1 MGDARV
7 VHARPELFASPNH
20 GFAWIRMIGALVV
33 IYGHS
38 SPLVGTGELFPPEWP
53 VQPDEGVLMG
63 FFAMSGFQITESW
76 IRDPH
81 PARFAAKRVLR
92 LWPPM
97 LTVTLGMALVVGPMV
112 TTLPVG
118 EYFSAHGTWGYIVN
132 NAGMLTLK
140 HELPGVFTG
149 NPWPDAVNGS
159 LWTLPMELLAYG
171 GLYTLL
177 LLGAGK
183 QRYRWL
189 SVVALVGLVA
199 WDRHLEDTP
208 GAESAGSL
216 LSVPIES
223 LVAFLVAFALGVVL
237 NLYRVPLSPVAAAA
251 GLGVLVLMPNNQVG
265 SFLMTFAVSYAVI
278 VTGHF
283 WPSRLEVP
291 GVWVNGSYGVY
302 VWGFPIQQLLAMAG
316 IANQYLMLVCAAP
329 LAYVMGTLSWKYV
342 EDPTMRLRHY
352 ITPAQPEPS
361 RKPSP
366 SLEDEEHGEAD
377 DEPDDDAFDDLADD
391 LDGAEERNG
400 ADRRD
405 RPAPPDRLDD
415 REPRRAAFPESG
427 RAAFPETEVTSLPAA
442 EDATRRRMPPRDPSA
457 PAHRRAADPGE
468 PSHGSPSPWT
478 PPTRRAPDPAAAP
491 SRPHQRPRPPAS
503 PGFPEA
509 SPSSPNGRSSR
520 HATPPAAAQ
529 SGQPAP
535 SAPYGPSGPD
545 SPASPRSAPPR
556 PAGPAP
562 RPGAVPG
569 TWPVRPDAPRP
580 DAPPSGGA
588 APPVPPRRPRPPRA
602 VAPPSSNGH
611 RPPAPDEDS
620 VLARRLSG
628 AVEPP
633 SGPRPAPPARGQGGR
648 HARPDQRQSE
658 EETRPAMRSFP
669 GEVDGT

>member
-1 MGDARV
+1 
-7 VHARPELFASPNH
+7 
-20 GFAWIRMIGALVV
+20 
-33 IYGHS
+33 
-38 SPLVGTGELFPPEWP
+38 
-53 VQPDEGVLMG
+53 
-63 FFAMSGFQITESW
+63 
-76 IRDPH
+76 
-81 PARFAAKRVLR
+81 
-92 LWPPM
+92 
-97 LTVTLGMALVVGPMV
+97 
-112 TTLPVG
+112 
-118 EYFSAHGTWGYIVN
+118 
-132 NAGMLTLK
+132 
-140 HELPGVFTG
+140 
-149 NPWPDAVNGS
+149 
-159 LWTLPMELLAYG
+159 MELLAYG